1 MANDEKLINIEK
13 NIINFLN
20 KRKESMI
27 EQKKILWIMLDVH
40 SSYLH
45 KDHIFIEA
53 VLPSEETS

>member
-27 EQKKILWIMLDVH
+27 EQKKIL
-40 SSYLH
+40 
-45 KDHIFIEA
+45 
-53 VLPSEETS
+53 